1 MVAEAA
7 VITNKK
13 YFDGFCSGWKLTAI
27 LHHHFQFYCHIKVCI
42 LRCLLSLPGFSF
54 FFFKLQR
61 NLRTVLRILSWRWQQ
76 LKYSI
81 GFDLFQL
88 DCDTLSVIKNFSHS
102 KTCKWLTGIKSLQN
116 YKTSLGIMATFNTP
130 CIHLLINYN
139 YCFFYL
145 ISVAMQI
152 RILFFILDDY
162 HLFRAA

>member
-1 MVAEAA
+1 MQLSNILDKILHVQHWVLFVAESLIVVEVMVAEAA

-116 YKTSLGIMATFNTP
+116 YKSPLGIMATFNAT
-130 CIHLLINYN
+130 LYSFIN
-139 YCFFYL
+139 
-145 ISVAMQI
+145 
-152 RILFFILDDY
+152 
-162 HLFRAA
+162 